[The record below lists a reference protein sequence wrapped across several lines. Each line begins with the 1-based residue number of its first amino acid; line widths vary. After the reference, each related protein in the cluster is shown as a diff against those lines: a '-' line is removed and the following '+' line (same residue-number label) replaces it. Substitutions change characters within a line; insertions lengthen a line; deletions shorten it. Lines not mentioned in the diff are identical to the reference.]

1 MSDVETEVQAPSVQ
15 DLIQAA
21 LDQNYNH
28 ANDIFGNLMGE
39 KMSDALEQE
48 KNAVANQMYNGSEP
62 EDDDYEAGEEIEQQ
76 DDTDIE
82 DDEEELDLDVN
93 DEDLE
98 VDEDGE

>member
-48 KNAVANQMYNGSEP
+48 KIAVANQIYNGGEP
-62 EDDDYEAGEEIEQQ
+62 EDDDYETGEEVEQQ
-76 DDTDIE
+76 DDADIE
-82 DDEEELDLDVN
+82 DDEELDLDVN

-98 VDEDGE
+98 VDEDEE